1 MQMDELDTIPEYV
14 CLNLAPTIRDAT
26 FAQATWE
33 QMPQVLERKIKWNFK
48 TGMEHNKLAICSRIP

>member
-33 QMPQVLERKIKWNFK
+33 QMPQVLERKIK
-48 TGMEHNKLAICSRIP
+48 